1 MTRPRLRA
9 ALCVAVA
16 MAGAVGVSPAAAQHR
31 PLLTQDPEV
40 IGQGRVLVE
49 TGVETGANISYP
61 VSGLTGDRVGV
72 PVGVSVGIG
81 PVAELQI
88 DSGYQWLAID
98 RRDLAPLDT
107 RVPPGDRV
115 SDVVD
120 AALALKLRVLAEGAR
135 RPSMAVRM
143 VTELPNASNES
154 GLGLDTLNF
163 GASLLAG
170 KTVGAVRV
178 VGNAGVILLS
188 DVLQG
193 SLQHDAFVGGL
204 SVARALTPSVE
215 VVGELTGRRVLFA
228 DHAPIGA
235 EPRGQLR
242 GALRYTRG
250 AWRADAG
257 IVVGTT
263 RQDPDIGL
271 TVGMTWVADLFP

>member
-1 MTRPRLRA
+1 
-9 ALCVAVA
+9 

-72 PVGVSVGIG
+72 PVGLSVGIG

-120 AALALKLRVLAEGAR
+120 AAIALKLRVLAEGAR

-170 KTVGAVRV
+170 KTVG
-178 VGNAGVILLS
+178 
-188 DVLQG
+188 
-193 SLQHDAFVGGL
+193 GL

-228 DHAPIGA
+228 DHAPVGA

>member
-1 MTRPRLRA
+1 MGASRPWA
-9 ALCVAVA
+9 AMCAAVA
-16 MAGAVGVSPAAAQHR
+16 MAGAIGVCPAAAQHR

-49 TGVETGANISYP
+49 AGIETGANLWYP

-72 PVGVSVGIG
+72 PVGVSIGIG
-81 PVAELQI
+81 PLAELQI
-88 DSGYQWLAID
+88 DGGYQWLAID

-120 AALALKLRVLAEGAR
+120 AAVGLKLRLLAEGAR
-135 RPSMAVRM
+135 RPSVAVRM

-163 GASLLAG
+163 GASLLAA
-170 KTVGAVRV
+170 KTVGSVRV

-193 SLQHDAFVGGL
+193 SLQHDAWVGG
-204 SVARALTPSVE
+204 VAAARALTGSVDVVAE
-215 VVGELTGRRVLFA
+215 VTGRRVLFA
-228 DHAPIGA
+228 DHPPVGA

-242 GALRYTRG
+242 GAIRYTRG

-271 TVGMTWVADLFP
+271 TVGMTWVADLFR